1 MAVYPIQE
9 LKNNITD
16 RIHENH
22 EQAIDGEDL
31 QEMLHDVVDSI
42 AAYAEE
48 NQAADKNFVHDQGT
62 PATEWNIEHN
72 LGKKPSVVVYDSAG
86 TEVIGDIKYIDDD
99 NVRIS
104 FSAAFSGKA
113 TLN

>member
-1 MAVYPIQE
+1 MPTPQE
-9 LKNNITD
+9 VKNKYTE
-16 RIHENH
+16 RFAENH
-22 EQAIDGEDL
+22 ARKIIGQDL
-31 QEMLHDVVDSI
+31 QEMVQDMVDMSVE
-42 AAYAEE
+42 YSNN
-48 NQAADKNFVHDQGT
+48 NQAADKNYVHDQGT
-62 PATEWNIEHN
+62 PATEWNIEHK

>member
-1 MAVYPIQE
+1 MSTPQE
-9 LKNNITD
+9 VKNKWTS
-16 RIHENH
+16 RFAENH
-22 EQAIDGEDL
+22 ERKIEGVDL
-31 QEMLHDVVDSI
+31 QEMVHDVVDMSVE
-42 AAYAEE
+42 YTNE

-86 TEVIGDIKYIDDD
+86 TQVIGSVKYIDDN
-99 NVRIS
+99 NVTIT